1 MSTSDA
7 TRLFRTTSKHNPTM
21 NKWYDTSSP
30 IILSGEEIIARAIVM
45 NNLNNGMSR
54 GGGVDS
60 DIRKQRAKQLKGEKR
75 ERRKVEK
82 KRRKEKKKEDKRKK
96 SLEAKRKKSIRSE
109 LKPLYKEHFKDTI
122 KSEEVINP
130 NSDEKDRLKREMGTL
145 DKRFTTSTINI
156 FEGFTVD
163 KFYTESIN
171 ALPNINKNIIKYIL
185 TTTISRETIK
195 DTETELNNNK
205 IIKYNTIEKLDT
217 SKYIN
222 TTNFKVNP
230 RDLEYI
236 DLIDKINGIIADTRD
251 NILNPKHNY
260 IYNLIYLYT
269 LDGPNTVDNGDALYI
284 DSNKLLKK
292 GTHSNNIAYYNI
304 FNKCQQ
310 NFFNSVE
317 GKDDLLKIINGNYN
331 ISRFCLGLECKHKW
345 HKVNVDKLYRGDMND
360 WYNYIDNYE
369 KYKEG
374 GKKDINLVICQ
385 TNGLLSTSEDIE
397 VTKFFLKEAEPEHK
411 PIIVEYD
418 CSKIK
423 EHLWGSVKHLSRFSE
438 EQEVI
443 LPIGTLFK
451 ITEIVDTSI
460 YYNGIEIKHIRAQIL
475 PYDSQPVYKFWS
487 NEQYTLNFQ
496 EDEFKGSVMSRYIP
510 LLHENLYKE
519 WKTTCTKLISSR
531 EIGSY
536 RKKTRKHNRNKHHK
550 KHGKKTRKRTRKRTR
565 RHSSN

>member
-205 IIKYNTIEKLDT
+205 IIKYNTI
-217 SKYIN
+217 
-222 TTNFKVNP
+222 
-230 RDLEYI
+230 
-236 DLIDKINGIIADTRD
+236 
-251 NILNPKHNY
+251 
-260 IYNLIYLYT
+260 
-269 LDGPNTVDNGDALYI
+269 
-284 DSNKLLKK
+284 
-292 GTHSNNIAYYNI
+292 
-304 FNKCQQ
+304 
-310 NFFNSVE
+310 
-317 GKDDLLKIINGNYN
+317 
-331 ISRFCLGLECKHKW
+331 
-345 HKVNVDKLYRGDMND
+345 
-360 WYNYIDNYE
+360 
-369 KYKEG
+369 
-374 GKKDINLVICQ
+374 
-385 TNGLLSTSEDIE
+385 
-397 VTKFFLKEAEPEHK
+397 
-411 PIIVEYD
+411 
-418 CSKIK
+418 
-423 EHLWGSVKHLSRFSE
+423 
-438 EQEVI
+438 
-443 LPIGTLFK
+443 
-451 ITEIVDTSI
+451 
-460 YYNGIEIKHIRAQIL
+460 
-475 PYDSQPVYKFWS
+475 
-487 NEQYTLNFQ
+487 
-496 EDEFKGSVMSRYIP
+496 
-510 LLHENLYKE
+510 
-519 WKTTCTKLISSR
+519 
-531 EIGSY
+531 
-536 RKKTRKHNRNKHHK
+536 
-550 KHGKKTRKRTRKRTR
+550 
-565 RHSSN
+565 